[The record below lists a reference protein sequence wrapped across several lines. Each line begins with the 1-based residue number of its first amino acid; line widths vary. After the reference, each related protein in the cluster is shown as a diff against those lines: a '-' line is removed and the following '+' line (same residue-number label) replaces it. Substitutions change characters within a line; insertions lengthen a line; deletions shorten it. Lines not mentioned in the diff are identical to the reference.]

1 MYKTSTERRFHELS
15 YQFFRVCHGRC
26 YRVASKVDWQA
37 LSRDKIKKVAVLQ
50 YSDLFWCGRGDSNLW
65 PLESENSDIQTETA
79 SRRDSLS
86 LLHKFARCAK
96 RRQSLFPCPLAALR
110 GVGSQI
116 VVSPAQS
123 WMANSTESFR
133 RKGTASIAY
142 IPARKAISYGK
153 MVILWT
159 FASSSDKGA
168 FPSAPLKREYG
179 EAVD

>member
-1 MYKTSTERRFHELS
+1 MKSAWWS
-15 YQFFRVCHGRC
+15 FRGQTTGQISAAPDFQTAHRQKIVRHAT
-26 YRVASKVDWQA
+26 ASQ
-37 LSRDKIKKVAVLQ
+37 L
-50 YSDLFWCGRGDSNLW
+50 
-65 PLESENSDIQTETA
+65 SENSDIQTETA

>member
-1 MYKTSTERRFHELS
+1 MPDFQTTHRQKSANHATPSQL
-15 YQFFRVCHGRC
+15 
-26 YRVASKVDWQA
+26 
-37 LSRDKIKKVAVLQ
+37 
-50 YSDLFWCGRGDSNLW
+50 
-65 PLESENSDIQTETA
+65 SENSDIQTETA
-79 SRRDSLS
+79 SRRNSLS

>member
-1 MYKTSTERRFHELS
+1 MPAGTQTAGTGCSNPPLAASRSISYKTKRA
-15 YQFFRVCHGRC
+15 VP
-26 YRVASKVDWQA
+26 
-37 LSRDKIKKVAVLQ
+37 KKHC
-50 YSDLFWCGRGDSNLW
+50 SWCGRGDSNLW

>member
-1 MYKTSTERRFHELS
+1 MVVSSWSDHREKWRDAGFSNDASPKTT
-15 YQFFRVCHGRC
+15 CH
-26 YRVASKVDWQA
+26 VAASQ
-37 LSRDKIKKVAVLQ
+37 L
-50 YSDLFWCGRGDSNLW
+50 
-65 PLESENSDIQTETA
+65 SENSDIQTETA

>member
-1 MYKTSTERRFHELS
+1 MVVNSWSNHRGKWRDAGFSNDASPKTT
-15 YQFFRVCHGRC
+15 CH
-26 YRVASKVDWQA
+26 VAASQ
-37 LSRDKIKKVAVLQ
+37 L
-50 YSDLFWCGRGDSNLW
+50 
-65 PLESENSDIQTETA
+65 SENSDIQTETA

>member
-1 MYKTSTERRFHELS
+1 MKSTWRS
-15 YQFFRVCHGRC
+15 FRGQTTGKNGAALNFQTEHRQKAACHAT
-26 YRVASKVDWQA
+26 ASQ
-37 LSRDKIKKVAVLQ
+37 L
-50 YSDLFWCGRGDSNLW
+50 
-65 PLESENSDIQTETA
+65 SENSDIQTETA

>member
-1 MYKTSTERRFHELS
+1 M
-15 YQFFRVCHGRC
+15 
-26 YRVASKVDWQA
+26 ASH
-37 LSRDKIKKVAVLQ
+37 SRDKRRQFVCFLLCGAWLYKKQSAIVQLDVVV
-50 YSDLFWCGRGDSNLW
+50 W
-65 PLESENSDIQTETA
+65 SENSDIQTETA

>member
-1 MYKTSTERRFHELS
+1 MKSTWWS
-15 YQFFRVCHGRC
+15 FRGQTTGQIGAAPDFQAIHRQKSANHAA
-26 YRVASKVDWQA
+26 ASQ
-37 LSRDKIKKVAVLQ
+37 L
-50 YSDLFWCGRGDSNLW
+50 
-65 PLESENSDIQTETA
+65 SENSDIQTETA

>member
-1 MYKTSTERRFHELS
+1 MFFCVKTYKSNCYIAQLFLDQSTIVQLD
-15 YQFFRVCHGRC
+15 V
-26 YRVASKVDWQA
+26 VVW
-37 LSRDKIKKVAVLQ
+37 
-50 YSDLFWCGRGDSNLW
+50 
-65 PLESENSDIQTETA
+65 SENSDIQTETA